1 MDEIETRGTLNALER
16 VRIWRESQSR
26 QKSASQRHHRPT
38 EKGDTMK
45 ADLHDTLE
53 YVVEQLN
60 KPEALAKYRTEAAM
74 GRAYIAGMNHAE
86 AEAYGRAFYAKA
98 LAEAK
103 EREREIARQAI
114 IDKLKKEAMP

>member
-1 MDEIETRGTLNALER
+1 
-16 VRIWRESQSR
+16 
-26 QKSASQRHHRPT
+26 
-38 EKGDTMK
+38 MK

>member
-1 MDEIETRGTLNALER
+1 
-16 VRIWRESQSR
+16 
-26 QKSASQRHHRPT
+26 
-38 EKGDTMK
+38 MK
-45 ADLHDTLE
+45 ADLRDTLE
-53 YVVEQLN
+53 YVVAELN

-114 IDKLKKEAMP
+114 IDKLKKGAMP

>member
-1 MDEIETRGTLNALER
+1 
-16 VRIWRESQSR
+16 
-26 QKSASQRHHRPT
+26 
-38 EKGDTMK
+38 MK
-45 ADLHDTLE
+45 ADLRDTLE

-103 EREREIARQAI
+103 EREKAQAARQKL
-114 IDKLKKEAMP
+114 IDKMKKDAHRRD